1 MPFGFLQR
9 GSLSAHAR
17 QVQLS
22 SYEPAIHLDGLLRG
36 VDNIRHDVALSA
48 RFMETA
54 RQHIFRLIVKHGRIE
69 ALVEQSAG
77 IARPAS
83 RIAGPGIGN
92 SITAPKAPEASDFKR
107 ALLDIHVSA
116 LNRA

>member
-22 SYEPAIHLDGLLRG
+22 SYEPAIHLEGLVRG
-36 VDNIRHDVALSA
+36 VDNIRHDVALSS

-69 ALVEQSAG
+69 ALIEQPGAP
-77 IARPAS
+77 ARSAS

-92 SITAPKAPEASDFKR
+92 SIPAPKSPEAS
-107 ALLDIHVSA
+107 
-116 LNRA
+116 

>member
-22 SYEPAIHLDGLLRG
+22 SYEPAIHLDGLVRG
-36 VDNIRHDVALSA
+36 VDNIRHDVALSS

-54 RQHIFRLIVKHGRIE
+54 RQHIFRLIVKHGRID
-69 ALVEQSAG
+69 ALVEEPPAT
-77 IARPAS
+77 ARPVS

-92 SITAPKAPEASDFKR
+92 SIAGSKVPEASDFKR
-107 ALLDIHVSA
+107 ALLDLHVAA
-116 LNRA
+116 LSR